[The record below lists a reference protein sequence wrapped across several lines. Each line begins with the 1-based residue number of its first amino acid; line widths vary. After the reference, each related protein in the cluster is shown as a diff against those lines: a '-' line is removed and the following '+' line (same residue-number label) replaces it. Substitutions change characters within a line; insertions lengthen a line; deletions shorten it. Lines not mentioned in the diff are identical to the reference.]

1 MLTVLPSSDV
11 VKRIEQLAD
20 RPGAHKLEL
29 ELLCIDGQIYA
40 LQVKSEKAEMKKG
53 GDLPSVINL
62 AVNALV
68 AQGILMWVDSPVPNG
83 NGVIKL
89 REKKNER

>member
-20 RPGAHKLEL
+20 RPGVHKLEL
-29 ELLCIDGQIYA
+29 ELLCIDGQVYG
-40 LQVKSEKAEMKKG
+40 LQVKSEKVEMKKG
-53 GDLPSVINL
+53 GDLPSVVSL

-68 AQGILMWVDSPVPNG
+68 AQGVLMWVDNPAPNG
-83 NGVIKL
+83 NGTIKL
-89 REKKNER
+89 REKK